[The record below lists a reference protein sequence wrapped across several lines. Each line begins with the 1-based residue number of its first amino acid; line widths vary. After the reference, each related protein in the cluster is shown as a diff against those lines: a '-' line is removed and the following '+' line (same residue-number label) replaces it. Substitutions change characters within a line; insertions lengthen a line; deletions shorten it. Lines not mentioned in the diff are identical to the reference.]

1 MKGHNGR
8 VNWIN
13 IRMKS
18 GVSPFEAIAKM
29 EAAFNRVI
37 PAALFDYRFV
47 DEQYALKFAAE
58 ERIGKLA
65 SFFGTLA
72 IFISCLGLFGLS
84 SFVAEQR
91 TKEIGIRKVLGASV
105 ANLWKMLSRD
115 FVVLVV
121 LSCFIAVPIAYY
133 FLDGWLQK
141 YPYRI
146 DISWWVFV
154 LSGVGSVVITLATVS
169 FQAIK
174 AALMNPVKSLRS
186 E

>member
-1 MKGHNGR
+1 
-8 VNWIN
+8 
-13 IRMKS
+13 
-18 GVSPFEAIAKM
+18 
-29 EAAFNRVI
+29 
-37 PAALFDYRFV
+37 
-47 DEQYALKFAAE
+47 
-58 ERIGKLA
+58 
-65 SFFGTLA
+65 
-72 IFISCLGLFGLS
+72 LS
-84 SFVAEQR
+84 
-91 TKEIGIRKVLGASV
+91 K
-105 ANLWKMLSRD
+105 D

-174 AALMNPVKSLRS
+174 AALMNPVNSLRS